1 VRQRLLLVAVL
12 ALFVVPAAAA
22 SGPSVSYTIV
32 SGTPGNNNWYRS
44 PVSAQINV
52 QGAIDSTCPAI
63 YRAQTNADAALDCT
77 ATDGTSTVQFHLKF
91 KIDTDAPSVTSA
103 GAARPP
109 DSGEWYNHAVAFG
122 FGGTDATS
130 GIASCSSTTYGGPDT
145 ASGSVS
151 GTCTDNAGN
160 VSGATSFPLKYDAT
174 PPQVSITPARK
185 PDANGWFNH
194 PVAIAVAGSDATSGI
209 ASCTGSTKYAGP
221 DTAGVN
227 VAGSCTD
234 NAGNTASGSLTL
246 KYDSTPPRLQ
256 DVSVDLAGA
265 SATVTWKQPSDT
277 AAVVVN
283 RTPGTKTAKPAEVY
297 SGRASRFRDK
307 GLRAGVRYRYTLYSR
322 DEAGNVA
329 KTTVIANV
337 RTLYAPAPGA
347 RARPGTHLAWLPSSG
362 ARYYNLQ
369 LFFKGKKVLTAWPLT
384 PTFALPRSWSYQGR
398 HHTLAR
404 GSYRWY
410 VWPGRGARARGSYG
424 KLLGSSWFRV
434 R

>member
-12 ALFVVPAAAA
+12 ALLVVPAAAA
-22 SGPSVSYTIV
+22 SGLTWDVI
-32 SGTPGNNNWYRS
+32 SGTAGTNGWWRS
-44 PVSAQINV
+44 PVTIKITAS
-52 QGAIDSTCPAI
+52 DSPCPPVG
-63 YRAQTNADAALDCT
+63 TTLTFNSNADAVNCSS
-77 ATDGTSTVQFHLKF
+77 GGSTYQIHFN
-91 KIDTDAPSVTSA
+91 IDTDAPTVGSGA
-103 GAARPP
+103 AARPP
-109 DSGEWYNHAVAFG
+109 DKDGWYTQPVAVTFTG
-122 FGGTDATS
+122 SDRTS
-130 GIASCSSTTYGGPDT
+130 GVASCTSATYGGPDSGT
-145 ASGSVS
+145 AAVS

-160 VSGATSFPLKYDAT
+160 VSATASFPLKYDAT